1 MRILKPLMKF
11 AVCLLTLA
19 VITGSGTVMAAAPY
33 ETYTYSYEGDVQI
46 SPNAYTPEQKVS
58 SFGEAGSF
66 NSPADIIVDVQGNLV
81 VADKDND
88 RVVILDPDTFRSV
101 KIIDKYTDKTGTDQ
115 TFNKPQGVF
124 SARDGKLYIADTDNG
139 RIVVFDKEYRY
150 LTTFDAPSA
159 DVLPENFKYNPKGI
173 AVDKAGR
180 IYVVSMNT
188 NMGVI
193 ALDKNGQFEAFI
205 GAQRVTPNLVEL
217 FWRAFMTEEQLSMT
231 QNFVPMEYSNLT
243 IDDKGF
249 VYVTASSID
258 RYSLY
263 NAVWSRSSDSTYAP
277 IKKINPSGTDVLQ
290 RNGFFPPVG
299 DINFDSYTGQKEP
312 VEPSAITEVALLQN
326 GMYCLVDKEYSKVFT
341 YDSYGNLLYAFGG
354 EGEALGLFGQLVS
367 VAYKKDNLLALD
379 SVDNSI
385 TVFQKTEY
393 AKKLD
398 EVIGYQER
406 REYDKAIAS
415 WEEIVGLNNNFDMAY
430 LGIGKTLLEQEK
442 YQQAMDN
449 FRLINNR
456 SYYSKAF
463 KLYRQQI
470 LDKIGILLIV
480 LVVILIVGVVK
491 FFGYAKKCN
500 SRLKT
505 AGTTATFGAEIL
517 YGFHLIFHPFD
528 GFWDLKHEKRGGIRG
543 AVFWLCAAVFAQL
556 YGVLGQGYLMGEK
569 GSFGGALLNILI
581 PFTLWIVA
589 NWCLTSLMDG
599 KGSFR
604 DIFIATSYAMI
615 PMVLFTIPCTAISN
629 FLITEELGILSFAIG
644 LGTFWMGLLV
654 FFGAMVTHEYSL
666 GKNIMVSVL
675 SIIGIALIL
684 FLLMTFFSLTGR
696 MIDWI
701 VNMINEISFRL

>member
-58 SFGEAGSF
+58 SFGEAGSL

-139 RIVVFDKEYRY
+139 RIVVFDKEYCY

-173 AVDKAGR
+173 AVDKASR

-258 RYSLY
+258 QYSLY

-299 DINFDSYTGQKEP
+299 DINFDPYTGQKDP

-367 VAYKKDNLLALD
+367 VAYKEDNLLALD

-470 LDKIGILLIV
+470 LDKIGILLIAV
-480 LVVILIVGVVK
+480 VVILIIGVVK

-505 AGTTATFGAEIL
+505 AGTTVTFGAEIL

-528 GFWDLKHEKRGGIRG
+528 GFWDLKHEKRGSIRG

-556 YGVLGQGYLMGEK
+556 YRVLGQGYLMGEK
-569 GSFGGALLNILI
+569 GSLGGALLNILI
-581 PFTLWIVA
+581 PFTLWIIA

-666 GKNIMVSVL
+666 GKNILVSIL

>member
-1 MRILKPLMKF
+1 MKHSVNF
-11 AVCLLTLA
+11 AICLLILI
-19 VITGSGTVMAAAPY
+19 VITGTVTATAAVPY

-46 SPNAYTPEQKVS
+46 SPNAYIPVEKIS
-58 SFGEAGSF
+58 SFGDAGTL
-66 NSPADIIVDVQGNLV
+66 NAPTDIITDVHGNYV
-81 VADKDND
+81 VADKDNN
-88 RVVILDPDTFRSV
+88 RVVVIDPETFHSLKV
-101 KIIDKYTDKTGTDQ
+101 IDKYTDKNGTEQ

-124 SARDGKLYIADTDNG
+124 SAEDGKLYVADTDNG
-139 RIVVFDKEYRY
+139 KIVVFDNEYNY
-150 LTTFDAPSA
+150 LTTFEAPSA
-159 DVLPENFKYNPKGI
+159 DILPENFKYNPKGI
-173 AVDKAGR
+173 AVDNAGR

-231 QNFVPMEYSNLT
+231 QDFVPMEYSNLT
-243 IDDKGF
+243 IDEKGF
-249 VYVTASSID
+249 IYVTASSID

-263 NAVWSRSSDSTYAP
+263 NSVWSRSSDSTYAP

-299 DINFDSYTGQKEP
+299 DINFDAYTGQKNP
-312 VEPSAITEVALLQN
+312 VEPSAIAEVALLEN
-326 GMYCLVDKEYSKVFT
+326 GMYSLVDEEYSKIFT

-354 EGEALGLFGQLVS
+354 EGEALGLFVQLAS
-367 VAYKKDNLLALD
+367 VAYKGDYLLAVD

-385 TVFQKTEY
+385 TVFEKTDY

-398 EVIGYQER
+398 EVIGYQEN

-415 WEEIVGLNNNFDMAY
+415 WEEIVGMNNNFDMAY
-430 LGIGKTLLEQEK
+430 LGIGKTLLDQGEYKE
-442 YQQAMDN
+442 AMEN

-463 KLYRQQI
+463 KLYRQEI
-470 LDKIGILLIV
+470 LDKIGILLM
-480 LVVILIVGVVK
+480 VVIIALIVAVVK
-491 FFGYAKKCN
+491 FFGYAKKYN
-500 SRLKT
+500 GRLKA
-505 AGTTATFGAEIL
+505 AGTSATFGAEIM

-543 AVFWLCAAVFAQL
+543 AAFWLCLAVFAQL
-556 YGVLGQGYLMGEK
+556 YSVLGQGYLMGEK
-569 GSFGGALLNILI
+569 GTLSGAFLNIMI
-581 PFTLWIVA
+581 PFVFWIIA

-599 KGSFR
+599 KGNFR
-604 DIFIATSYAMI
+604 DIFIATSYALI
-615 PMVLFTIPCTAISN
+615 PMVLFTVPCTVISN
-629 FLITEELGILSFAIG
+629 FLITEELGILSFASGVGI
-644 LGTFWMGLLV
+644 FWMGLLV

-666 GKNIMVSVL
+666 GKNILVSILTIV
-675 SIIGIALIL
+675 GIALIL
-684 FLLMTFFSLTGR
+684 FLLMTFFSLSGR
-696 MIDWI
+696 MIDWV

>member
-1 MRILKPLMKF
+1 MRILKSLMKF

-46 SPNAYTPEQKVS
+46 SPNAYMPEQKVS
-58 SFGEAGSF
+58 SFGEAGPL
-66 NSPADIIVDVQGNLV
+66 NSPADIIVDAQGNLV

-88 RVVILDPDTFRSV
+88 RVVILDPNTFRSV
-101 KIIDKYTDKTGTDQ
+101 KIIDQYTVKPGTEQ
-115 TFNKPQGVF
+115 SFNKPPGVV

-217 FWRAFMTEEQLSMT
+217 FWRAFMSEEQLSMT

-258 RYSLY
+258 RYSLF

-299 DINFDSYTGQKEP
+299 DINFDPYTGQKEP

-367 VAYKKDNLLALD
+367 VAYKGDNLLALD

-470 LDKIGILLIV
+470 LDKIGILLIAV
-480 LVVILIVGVVK
+480 VVILIIGVVK

-505 AGTTATFGAEIL
+505 AGTTVTFGAEIL

-569 GSFGGALLNILI
+569 GSLGGALLNILI
-581 PFTLWIVA
+581 PFTLWIIA

-666 GKNIMVSVL
+666 GKNILVSIL

>member
-58 SFGEAGSF
+58 SFGEAGSL

-139 RIVVFDKEYRY
+139 RIVVFDKEYHY

-299 DINFDSYTGQKEP
+299 DINFDPYTGQKDP

-367 VAYKKDNLLALD
+367 VAYKEDNLLALD

-470 LDKIGILLIV
+470 LDKIGILLIA
-480 LVVILIVGVVK
+480 LVVILIIGIVK

-505 AGTTATFGAEIL
+505 AGTTVTFGAEIL

-543 AVFWLCAAVFAQL
+543 AVFWLCAAVFAQF

-569 GSFGGALLNILI
+569 GSLGGALLNILI
-581 PFTLWIVA
+581 PFTLWIIA

-666 GKNIMVSVL
+666 GKNILVSIL